1 MMVMHQL
8 PKNGDNSIY
17 YHFHIEFYPPY
28 RSKDK
33 LKYLAS
39 VESGAGTFINDSL
52 PEEKAEELRRL
63 VIH

>member
-1 MMVMHQL
+1 
-8 PKNGDNSIY
+8 
-17 YHFHIEFYPPY
+17 
-28 RSKDK
+28 
-33 LKYLAS
+33 